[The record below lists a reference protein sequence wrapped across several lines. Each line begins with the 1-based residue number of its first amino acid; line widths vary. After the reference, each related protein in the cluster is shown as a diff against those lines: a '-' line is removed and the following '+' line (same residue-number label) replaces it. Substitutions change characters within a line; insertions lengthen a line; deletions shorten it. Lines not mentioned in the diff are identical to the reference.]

1 MAYLRFFL
9 THPRALSFGVLLTL
23 FSSFGQ
29 TFLISIFV
37 PRLLEEFAL
46 NTAQFGALYALATIT
61 SAASLMTA
69 LWAEIYGV
77 ESLGAIKGIVATF
90 GIFAT
95 ALGPISLGWLLKVG
109 CRSRPSFRGAPSS
122 ACSRS
127 CSASS
132 RADSCGPNQGKNGIP
147 HPAKAT
153 ACCPSGIDRTRARRP
168 DLR

>member
-109 CRSRPSFRGAPSS
+109 VSFTAVIPGCALLGVLALMFSFFARGFLRPQSREKRNPSPG
-122 ACSRS
+122 
-127 CSASS
+127 
-132 RADSCGPNQGKNGIP
+132 
-147 HPAKAT
+147 
-153 ACCPSGIDRTRARRP
+153 
-168 DLR
+168 